1 VYICTWAIAVVL
13 PFPRRAYT
21 EATLGGRACFDHNR
35 LIKIGE
41 RLREARGRRELEIAD
56 AAAQLNLHPKYLR
69 ALEWERFDLLPS
81 PQEAGEYLRSYA
93 ELLGLDGELD
103 LDHVDPRAPDEQ
115 APVPTRRGR
124 RRAVLM
130 SLLAGC
136 ALAVA
141 GVIAG
146 QQLSQDESQE
156 ARSPAPASVIPEDG
170 APVAA
175 EPTAPMPA
183 PSPEPPAPNRKQ
195 APAPTRL
202 VVAAARGDS
211 WVEARSGS
219 ADGPLLY
226 RGNLEHGRLIRVT
239 ARRVW
244 LRLGAAT
251 NLDLTLNGRKTGT
264 SLFGTVDVT
273 FGPRSP

>member
-1 VYICTWAIAVVL
+1 LLPLL
-13 PFPRRAYT
+13 PFPRRPYT
-21 EATLGGRACFDHNR
+21 GATLGGQGRFDHNG

-41 RLREARGRRELEIAD
+41 RLREARGRRGLGLAD

-93 ELLGLDGELD
+93 ELLGLDGDVD
-103 LDHVDPRAPDEQ
+103 LDQVDARAPEEE

-124 RRAVLM
+124 SRVVSM

-136 ALAVA
+136 VLAVA
-141 GVIAG
+141 AVVAG
-146 QQLSQDESQE
+146 QQLSRDESQE
-156 ARSPAPASVIPEDG
+156 SRPPPAPASVIPEDG
-170 APVAA
+170 APLAA

-183 PSPEPPAPNRKQ
+183 PSPEPPAAKTKRPP
-195 APAPTRL
+195 APARL

-226 RGNLEHGRLIRVT
+226 RGNLEHGRSIRVA

-244 LRLGAAT
+244 LRLGAAS